1 MRVMIDVDYEPDK
14 NLTRSQGGVQ
24 RMMGGGPVDGVTP
37 VVELLDQ
44 VYRDTRA
51 SLMGAGKE
59 TGASEYQKVVAE
71 REALWREL
79 RTFRL
84 YLSGLVGNGVTLDDQ
99 ALRSEIGR
107 RMNEYQKMAG
117 LVDDLLENDG
127 SGDRVAVDNVVR
139 SLRTMRERTAQ

>member
-14 NLTRSQGGVQ
+14 NLTRSQSAPELAGAVIPFGGVD
-24 RMMGGGPVDGVTP
+24 R

-51 SLMGAGKE
+51 SLMGSGKE

-79 RTFRL
+79 CTFRL
-84 YLSGLVGNGVTLDDQ
+84 YLSGLVGGAGALDDQ
-99 ALRSEIGR
+99 ALRWGIGR

-117 LVDDLLENDG
+117 LVDDLIENDAA
-127 SGDRVAVDNVVR
+127 GDRAAVDNVVR